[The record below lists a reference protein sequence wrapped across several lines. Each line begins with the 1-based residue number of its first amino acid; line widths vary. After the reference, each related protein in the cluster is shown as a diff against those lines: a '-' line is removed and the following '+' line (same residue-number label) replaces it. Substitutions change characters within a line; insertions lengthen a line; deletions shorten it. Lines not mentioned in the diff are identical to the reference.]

1 MLIRV
6 PSHSCNLI
14 GWVKNSSIKVGSV
27 HANFIREKKH
37 KRMKC
42 FIYSALKIRST
53 VQVSMMI
60 TVAGTTVQAELLELF
75 LLITMCP

>member
-6 PSHSCNLI
+6 PSSHFCNLI

-27 HANFIREKKH
+27 HANFIREKN

-42 FIYSALKIRST
+42 FVYSALKIIST
-53 VQVSMMI
+53 VQVSRMI
-60 TVAGTTVQAELLELF
+60 TVAGTTVQAKLLSRTSCF
-75 LLITMCP
+75 F